1 MPFFLSEYQDKRFLQ
16 PDSCLNKLSYLG
28 SKAGL
33 LEEVKLELKAGE
45 LSSIALVLGA
55 PYKVVVW

>member
-28 SKAGL
+28 SKAGE
-33 LEEVKLELKAGE
+33 LELELKAGE